1 MEASRSE
8 AQMESQI
15 PVELF
20 QSDTDRSSSFD
31 SLPEKTQK
39 EVLRR
44 LKIIQFVEVRLKGG
58 WTEKNL
64 DPILNMVE
72 NALELPRPSWR
83 TLASWKK
90 TIMSREKVALFNP
103 EAYPKGESNC
113 SYRFPIPY

>member
-1 MEASRSE
+1 MMASELDNFVGFFDEMEASRSE

-20 QSDTDRSSSFD
+20 QSDTDPPSSFD

-44 LKIIQFVEVRLKGG
+44 LKIIQFVEERLKGG

-72 NALELPRPSWR
+72 NVLELPRPSWR

-90 TIMSREKVALFNP
+90 TIMSREKSGPL
-103 EAYPKGESNC
+103 
-113 SYRFPIPY
+113 